1 MRSDRLEDANYCILG
16 TLFRTKNESYE
27 TLLSHVVMNTSKHR
41 RYYQALVLIYK
52 CLNST
57 GPKPY
62 IAEFLSIR
70 DVCYNLGGKGSNLF
84 FSLISAM
91 SGGINPF
98 LSVLA
103 NYGINFHSILEN
115 PKILRCLNRPF
126 KVLTWNIYTRFC
138 LVQV

>member
-27 TLLSHVVMNTSKHR
+27 TLPSHVGMTTSKHR

-84 FSLISAM
+84 QPHFNNEWRHKSFSFSTSKLWNKLPLYIRKSENLKMFKQAFQ
-91 SGGINPF
+91 SFN
-98 LSVLA
+98 
-103 NYGINFHSILEN
+103 LEY
-115 PKILRCLNRPF
+115 L
-126 KVLTWNIYTRFC
+126 Y
-138 LVQV
+138 